1 MKKENGII
9 SLLVLFI
16 MLFLLI
22 FTLTIYSIITDKQK
36 IQISKDIELSQS
48 YSKSENEIERNL
60 YAESDSIIPI
70 YNVNEAKNIGTG
82 AYVEINKKIY
92 QFSLNKNYELQNN
105 IIVDVNEDLN
115 SVNIGFNDYKFYK
128 DTYNINK
135 SIYDYYYFYDNS
147 YWKAVVYQKFD
158 GGNTLISEDVC
169 ENNKFSILNQ
179 YDFKL
184 ENLEFLNIIKNEKG
198 EILAIYQEKQSN
210 IPKKLENI
218 NVFRNHIN
226 EIDTQKGEF
235 YILVKDN
242 SL

>member
-105 IIVDVNEDLN
+105 IIVDVNEDLS

-158 GGNTLISEDVC
+158 GGNILISEDVC